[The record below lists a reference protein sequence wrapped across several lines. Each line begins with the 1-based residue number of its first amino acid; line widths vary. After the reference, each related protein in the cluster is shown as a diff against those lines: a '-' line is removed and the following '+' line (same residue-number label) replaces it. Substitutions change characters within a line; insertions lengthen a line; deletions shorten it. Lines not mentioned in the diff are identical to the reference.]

1 MATLSAFDGLVIFG
15 PFAAL
20 VAIIAI
26 GFTFKG
32 LSK

>member
-1 MATLSAFDGLVIFG
+1 MTMLTTLDGLVIFG

-26 GFTFKG
+26 GFAVKG
-32 LSK
+32 LKR